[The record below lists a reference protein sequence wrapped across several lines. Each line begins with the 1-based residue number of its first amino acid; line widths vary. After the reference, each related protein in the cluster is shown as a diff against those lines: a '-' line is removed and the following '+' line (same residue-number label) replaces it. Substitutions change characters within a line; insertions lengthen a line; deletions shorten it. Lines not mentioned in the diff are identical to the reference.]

1 MLVFRHFRQIRL
13 LAILIVAFLGFGAVP
28 LAAALT
34 PNAAARHIDWLGREA
49 TRLLSASG
57 TSVAAR
63 EAAVGRLIRQGFQ
76 IDFIARFAL
85 GRAWRSATPE
95 QRGEYQRLFT
105 LYVVKTYARRLGG
118 YSGETLRVTGVRKA
132 GRRDMLVDSVIER
145 ANNQPIRIG
154 WRLREFAGQ
163 PKIIDVTVEGVSMA
177 VTQRQ
182 EFATVL
188 RNGGMNGLLQLLRA
202 RTQRLGVQAR

>member
-1 MLVFRHFRQIRL
+1 MRDFRCFQQIRL
-13 LAILIVAFLGFGAVP
+13 LAILSILLFSLGAPP

-34 PNAAARHIDWLGREA
+34 PNSAARHINWLGQEA
-49 TRLLSASG
+49 ARLLDSSG
-57 TSVAAR
+57 ASVAAR
-63 EAAVGRLIRQGFQ
+63 EAAVGRLILQGFQ

-85 GRAWRSATPE
+85 GRAWRTATPE
-95 QRGEYQRLFT
+95 QRGAYQRLFT
-105 LYVVKTYARRLGG
+105 LYVIKTYARRLGG
-118 YSGETLRVTGVRKA
+118 YSGETLRVTGVRRA
-132 GRRDMLVDSVIER
+132 GRRDMLVDSIIER
-145 ANNQPIRIG
+145 PNGQPIKIS

-163 PKIIDVTVEGVSMA
+163 PKIIDVSVEGVSMA

-202 RTQRLGVQAR
+202 RTQRLGVQPQ

>member
-1 MLVFRHFRQIRL
+1 MQFFRQFRQIRL
-13 LAILIVAFLGFGAVP
+13 LAILIIALFGFGAVP

-34 PNAAARHIDWLGREA
+34 PNSAARHIDWLGQEA
-49 TRLLSASG
+49 KRLLSASK

-63 EAAVGRLIRQGFQ
+63 EAAVGKLIRQGFQ

-132 GRRDMLVDSVIER
+132 GRRDMQVDSLILR
-145 ANNQPIRIG
+145 QNNQPIEIG

-188 RNGGMNGLLQLLRA
+188 RNNGMNGLLQLLRA